1 MAMYKPLIL
10 MPLLI
15 CASPA
20 LAQQPLPQ
28 LPPELT
34 DPATV
39 ARVANS
45 AQAVT
50 DALLNVRI
58 GDVRAAV
65 EGRDATP
72 AERRMTIGDMARR
85 DDPDFDRHLHQDIA
99 RGGSRVQ
106 QSMRAVN
113 EALPAVMQALAD
125 AQRSIDRALANLP
138 DPTYPRR

>member
-1 MAMYKPLIL
+1 MHKIVIL

-15 CASPA
+15 CAAPA
-20 LAQQPLPQ
+20 LAQQPLPP
-28 LPPELT
+28 LPPQLT
-34 DPATV
+34 DPTTV
-39 ARVANS
+39 ARVADT

-50 DALLNVRI
+50 DALLNMRV

-65 EGRDATP
+65 EGRQPTP
-72 AERRMTIGDMARR
+72 AERRMTVGDLARR

-99 RGGSRVQ
+99 RGGARVQ

-113 EALPAVMQALAD
+113 QALPAVMQALVD
-125 AQRSIDRALANLP
+125 AQRSIDRAIANLP